1 MTPYATHPSLEKIQR
16 FCDGT
21 LPDFEQVSLE
31 THLAGCDECL
41 GIVSR
46 MDGMLYSGF
55 TAEAHAAALEAEAR
69 AADPLVNAIRE
80 AIDTYHGFSSAL
92 RDWLGDAAA
101 VWGSMR
107 PRQFGEAGLLPI
119 NASDAPESVRV
130 VLRPGETRALVEV
143 QESGQT
149 VEVECDAP
157 AGSLV
162 LLFWSREEVSV
173 RPAELRTAGDK
184 RIARFEDVPA
194 GTYRLAIGPAPKDY
208 RK

>member
-1 MTPYATHPSLEKIQR
+1 MAPYVTHPSLEKIHG
-16 FCDGT
+16 FCEGT
-21 LPDFEQVSLE
+21 LADFEQVALE
-31 THLAGCDECL
+31 EHLAGCDECL

-55 TAEAHAAALEAEAR
+55 TAEAHAAALQAEAR

-80 AIDTYHGFSSAL
+80 AIDRYHGFASAL

-107 PRQFGEAGLLPI
+107 PRQFGEPGLLRI
-119 NASDAPESVRV
+119 NASDATEPVRV
-130 VLRPGETRALVEV
+130 VLPPGESRAFVEV
-143 QESGQT
+143 REPGQT

-162 LLFWSREEVSV
+162 LLFWSDEKISV
-173 RPAELRTAGDK
+173 RAAELRTAGDM
-184 RIARFEDVPA
+184 RIARFEAVPA
-194 GTYRLAIGPAPKDY
+194 GSYHLAIGPAPREYQK
-208 RK
+208 